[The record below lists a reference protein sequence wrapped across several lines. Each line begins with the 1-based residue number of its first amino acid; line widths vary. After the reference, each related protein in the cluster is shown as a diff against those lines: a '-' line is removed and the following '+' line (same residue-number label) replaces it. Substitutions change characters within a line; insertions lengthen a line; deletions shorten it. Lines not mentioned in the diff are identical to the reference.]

1 MLKPLGN
8 RIFIDKDQQPDHKGS
23 IILIKQD
30 GMYAP
35 PYSGTIIG
43 VGDGVEDKEYQIG
56 IKVLFHDLA
65 GTEFKYDGKTVF
77 SLRENDITAIID
89 KKIQIV

>member
-1 MLKPLGN
+1 MIKPLGN
-8 RIFIDKDQQPDHKGS
+8 RIFLKKDVQPDRKGN
-23 IILIKQD
+23 IILLKQD

-43 VGDGVEDKEYQIG
+43 VGSGVKDKEFIIG
-56 IKVLFHDLA
+56 EKVLFHDLA
-65 GTEFKYDGKTVF
+65 GTEIKYDGETIF

-89 KKIQIV
+89 KNIKIV